1 MNVAIPSG
9 KLWTAIASAVHYP
22 HASQPMGMFRI
33 RDSPNLL
40 DAVQLVRILGIRDE
54 LVDKPGDE
62 DTSEK
67 SEGGYQ
73 TAPCRTF
80 RDDFELL
87 TRTEKQLHERYV
99 YHHSGGKPREKERN
113 FALVFLA
120 KKAIALPIPVA
131 QLPSG

>member
-1 MNVAIPSG
+1 MPTFAESSAEMNVAIPSG

-67 SEGGYQ
+67 
-73 TAPCRTF
+73 ARAVI
-80 RDDFELL
+80 RL
-87 TRTEKQLHERYV
+87 
-99 YHHSGGKPREKERN
+99 PRVV
-113 FALVFLA
+113 LSVMT
-120 KKAIALPIPVA
+120 
-131 QLPSG
+131 SSC

>member
-1 MNVAIPSG
+1 MPSG
-9 KLWTAIASAVHYP
+9 ILCTATAAATAMPTFAESSAEMNGAIICRHYP

-87 TRTEKQLHERYV
+87 T
-99 YHHSGGKPREKERN
+99 
-113 FALVFLA
+113 
-120 KKAIALPIPVA
+120 
-131 QLPSG
+131 

>member
-1 MNVAIPSG
+1 MPSGILCTATAAATAMPTFAESSAEMNVAIPSG
-9 KLWTAIASAVHYP
+9 KLDGDSQRRHYP

-87 TRTEKQLHERYV
+87 T
-99 YHHSGGKPREKERN
+99 
-113 FALVFLA
+113 
-120 KKAIALPIPVA
+120 
-131 QLPSG
+131 

>member
-1 MNVAIPSG
+1 MPSG
-9 KLWTAIASAVHYP
+9 ILCTATAAATAMSTFAESSAEMNGEVVDGDSQRRHYP

-87 TRTEKQLHERYV
+87 T
-99 YHHSGGKPREKERN
+99 
-113 FALVFLA
+113 
-120 KKAIALPIPVA
+120 
-131 QLPSG
+131 